1 MSLADE
7 LLADF
12 EEAGEDVEDTEG
24 DGQTME
30 LADVDD
36 VSLTSQAVSKNSVRN
51 IAKLRDSAEVH
62 FFVSCSSPDHCVL
75 SVSFCEPWEQEWKRV
90 NILSVTSRVRA
101 PKSNMFSMNQ

>member
-12 EEAGEDVEDTEG
+12 EEAGDDIEENDG

-36 VSLTSQAVSKNSVRN
+36 VTMETQTLTKNSVRN
-51 IAKLRDSAEVH
+51 IAKLRDSDEVR
-62 FFVSCSSPDHCVL
+62 L
-75 SVSFCEPWEQEWKRV
+75 
-90 NILSVTSRVRA
+90 
-101 PKSNMFSMNQ
+101 